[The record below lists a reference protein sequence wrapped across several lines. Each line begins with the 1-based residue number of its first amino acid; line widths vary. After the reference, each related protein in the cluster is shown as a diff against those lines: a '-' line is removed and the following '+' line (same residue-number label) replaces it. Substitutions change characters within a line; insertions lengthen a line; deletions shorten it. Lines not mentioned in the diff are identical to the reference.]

1 MKLCVQT
8 GARCAT
14 AAVLLSL
21 AVGAA
26 EARQRPAVGAATIEE
41 RTTGAER
48 VVVADVESVTADY
61 QTNEFGD
68 RLIVS
73 HARLRVQEAIKGSA
87 EPLTLDYEG
96 GTVDGVTLHVSS
108 LPVLRPGDRGVFFM
122 TRGRNGEFKPHLRG
136 QGILKLD
143 PQDRVPNS
151 SLTLADV
158 RRMASSVVR

>member
-1 MKLCVQT
+1 MAL
-8 GARCAT
+8 
-14 AAVLLSL
+14 AAANLD
-21 AVGAA
+21 
-26 EARQRPAVGAATIEE
+26 ARQRTGAGPATIEE

-48 VVVADVESVTADY
+48 VVVAAVESVTADY
-61 QTNEFGD
+61 ETNEFGD

-73 HARLRVQEAIKGSA
+73 HAKLQIQEAIKGST

-96 GTVDGVTLHVSS
+96 GTVDGITLHVSS
-108 LPVLRPGDRGVFFM
+108 LPVLRAGERGVFFV

-151 SLTLADV
+151 SLTLTDV

>member
-1 MKLCVQT
+1 MT
-8 GARCAT
+8 RCSRWRGRT
-14 AAVLLSL
+14 AAAACLLALS
-21 AVGAA
+21 AITVDAA
-26 EARQRPAVGAATIEE
+26 QGPGSPATIEE
-41 RTTGAER
+41 RTAGAER
-48 VVVADVESVTADY
+48 VVVAAVEAVTADY

-73 HARLRVQEAIKGSA
+73 HARLHIQEAIKGST

-108 LPVLRPGDRGVFFM
+108 LPVLRPGERAVFFV
-122 TRGRNGEFKPHLRG
+122 TRGKNGEFRPHLRG
-136 QGILKLD
+136 QGIVKLD

-158 RRMASSVVR
+158 RRMASSGVR

>member
-1 MKLCVQT
+1 MTKCAT
-8 GARCAT
+8 WGARAAT
-14 AAVLLSL
+14 ATLLM
-21 AVGAA
+21 AFAA
-26 EARQRPAVGAATIEE
+26 ANVHARQRPDAGAATIEE
-41 RTTGAER
+41 RTAGAER
-48 VVVADVESVTADY
+48 VVVAAVESVTADY

-73 HARLRVQEAIKGSA
+73 HAKLQIQEAIKGST

-96 GTVDGVTLHVSS
+96 GTVDGITLHVSS
-108 LPVLRPGDRGVFFM
+108 LPVLRAGERGVFFV
-122 TRGRNGEFKPHLRG
+122 TRGKNGEFKPHLRG